1 MTDCEYLVLRLRDR
15 ARDEDDLR
23 AASMLEKLEIIRL
36 AARDVVKAKTH
47 EQSMAAYAELV
58 DIFQG
63 KSHD

>member
-1 MTDCEYLVLRLRDR
+1 MSDCEYLVLRLRDR

-23 AASMLEKLEIIRL
+23 AALMLEKLEIIRL
-36 AARDVVKAKTH
+36 AARDVVRAKTH

-58 DIFQG
+58 DIFRG